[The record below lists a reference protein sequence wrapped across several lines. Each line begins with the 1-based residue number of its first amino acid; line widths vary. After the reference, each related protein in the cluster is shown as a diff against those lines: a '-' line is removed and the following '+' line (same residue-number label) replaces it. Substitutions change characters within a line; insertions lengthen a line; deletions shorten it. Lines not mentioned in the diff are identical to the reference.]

1 MSGKETKQI
10 ARSWKCEPWFSPI
23 ATNNDEQEGLSVLH
37 PAARGVN
44 RPGKRSAGFLVL
56 AEACIHVQS
65 TTAGRSKGG
74 SFPITARIASVPKQ
88 LPVSCLTHSRKD
100 NSVQIIQNNFRVW
113 ITLVLAG
120 LMGFVGCKKND
131 VESEKSTASTQAGN
145 ASGHKVYVGVSL
157 LTLTNPF
164 FKDIADTLQSE
175 GQKRGYEVVVTS
187 GELDPAKQKDQ
198 VKDFLVHKASAIV
211 LTPCDSKSIGTAI
224 ADANAAGVPVFTAD
238 VASTA
243 EGVKVVSHCA
253 TDNLEGGRVAGRA
266 VVELLGGKGKVAIV
280 DHQEV
285 ESGIMREKGFLE
297 EVAKAPGIEVVA
309 KLPSSGARDKAFAA
323 AQDILQSHPDVQA
336 IFCINDP
343 TALGVLAAMEKAGK
357 VGQIKIVGFDGQPE
371 ARQAVKDGKLYAT
384 VMQHPKEIAT
394 ITIENIAK
402 YMSGEEV
409 PAQKLIPPAIYKQA
423 DAQADADLK

>member
-1 MSGKETKQI
+1 MQ
-10 ARSWKCEPWFSPI
+10 
-23 ATNNDEQEGLSVLH
+23 AT
-37 PAARGVN
+37 
-44 RPGKRSAGFLVL
+44 
-56 AEACIHVQS
+56 
-65 TTAGRSKGG
+65 
-74 SFPITARIASVPKQ
+74 
-88 LPVSCLTHSRKD
+88 
-100 NSVQIIQNNFRVW
+100 QNNIRLW
-113 ITLVLAG
+113 MMLVVAG
-120 LMGFVGCKKND
+120 WVGFVGCKKSD
-131 VESEKSTASTQAGN
+131 VDSQPSTSSTQASGAG
-145 ASGHKVYVGVSL
+145 ASTHKVYIGVSL

-164 FKDIADTLQSE
+164 FKDMADTLQSE

-243 EGVKVVSHCA
+243 EGVKVISHCA

-266 VVELLGGKGKVAIV
+266 MVELLAGKGKVAIV

-309 KLPSSGARDKAFAA
+309 KLPSSGARDRAFAA

-336 IFCINDP
+336 IFAINDP
-343 TALGVLAAMEKAGK
+343 TALGVLAALEKAGK
-357 VGQIKIVGFDGQPE
+357 VGQIQVIGFDGQPE

-384 VMQHPKEIAT
+384 VMQHPKEIAS
-394 ITIENIAK
+394 ITIDHIAS

-409 PAQKLIPPAIYKQA
+409 PPQTLIPPALYRLA
-423 DAQADADLK
+423 DAKTDPELK

>member
-1 MSGKETKQI
+1 MHWASGFFGRITLRATTTWKD
-10 ARSWKCEPWFSPI
+10 RSMQ
-23 ATNNDEQEGLSVLH
+23 AT
-37 PAARGVN
+37 
-44 RPGKRSAGFLVL
+44 
-56 AEACIHVQS
+56 
-65 TTAGRSKGG
+65 
-74 SFPITARIASVPKQ
+74 
-88 LPVSCLTHSRKD
+88 
-100 NSVQIIQNNFRVW
+100 QNNIRIW
-113 ITLVLAG
+113 ITLVVAG
-120 LMGFVGCKKND
+120 WVGFAGCKKSEVD
-131 VESEKSTASTQAGN
+131 SEKSTATSQA
-145 ASGHKVYVGVSL
+145 ASADSAHKVYIGVSL

-164 FKDIADTLQSE
+164 FKDIADTLQAE

-266 VVELLGGKGKVAIV
+266 MVELLGGKGKVAII

-285 ESGIMREKGFLE
+285 ESGMMREKGFLE
-297 EVAKAPGIEVVA
+297 EIAKAPGIEVVA
-309 KLPSSGARDKAFAA
+309 KLPALGSRDRAFAD
-323 AQDILQSHPDVQA
+323 AQDLLQSHPDVQA
-336 IFCINDP
+336 IFGVNDP
-343 TALGVLAAMEKAGK
+343 IALGALAALEKAGK

-384 VMQHPKEIAT
+384 VMQHPKEIAS
-394 ITIENIAK
+394 ITIDSIAR

-409 PAQKLIPPAIYKQA
+409 PPVKLIPPALYRLE
-423 DAQADADLK
+423 DAKKDPELK